1 VKYQDYYQILG
12 VPRDADK
19 SDIKK
24 AYRKLARKY
33 HPDVN
38 SEASAEE
45 KFKQVNEAYEVL
57 KDSDKRQAY
66 DRFGADWKHGQQ
78 FDGGG
83 FGGFQGGGYS
93 GGGYSGGGFSGGD
106 FSDFF
111 ESIFGSGFQQGGASP
126 FQQGRQGPRTHRG
139 ADQKLKLDITLEEA
153 FNGGAKTI
161 QFARS
166 SGSPEMKKLKIRIP
180 QGVGSGQKIRLAKQ
194 GQASPNGGEPGDLY
208 LEMNILPHR
217 LFRLEERDVI
227 LRLPIT
233 PWEAA
238 EGATLKVPTLSG
250 SVELKIK
257 PGIQSGQ
264 KMRLKGKG
272 MPRSDASG
280 AKSGDQFVEIM
291 IQTPPADSSAD
302 KQFYQD
308 MKARF
313 DFNPRPF

>member
-1 VKYQDYYQILG
+1 MKYQDYYQILG
-12 VPRDADK
+12 VSRDADK

-78 FDGGG
+78 FDGSG
-83 FGGFQGGGYS
+83 FGGFQ

-126 FQQGRQGPRTHRG
+126 FQQGPRVHRG
-139 ADQKLKLDITLEEA
+139 ADQQLKLDITLEEA
-153 FNGGAKTI
+153 FSGGEKTI
-161 QFARS
+161 QFAKTP
-166 SGSPEMKKLKIRIP
+166 GSPEMKKLKIRIP
-180 QGVGSGQKIRLAKQ
+180 KGVGNGQKIRLSKQ
-194 GQASPNGGEPGDLY
+194 GQASPNGGPPGDLY
-208 LEMNILPHR
+208 LEMNILAHR
-217 LFRLEERDVI
+217 LFRLEDRDVI

-250 SVELKIK
+250 SVELKIR

-272 MPRSDASG
+272 MPG
-280 AKSGDQFVEIM
+280 ARSGDQFVEIM
-291 IQTPPADSSAD
+291 IQTPPADSSKA

-308 MKARF
+308 MKAQF

>member
-1 VKYQDYYQILG
+1 MKYQDYYQILG
-12 VPRDADK
+12 VPRDAEK

-24 AYRKLARKY
+24 AYRKLARRY

-38 SEASAEE
+38 SEADAED
-45 KFKQVNEAYEVL
+45 KFKEVNEAYEVL

-83 FGGFQGGGYS
+83 FQGGGFQGGGFQGGSYS
-93 GGGYSGGGFSGGD
+93 SDGFSGGD

-111 ESIFGSGFQQGGASP
+111 ESIFGGDYQQAGGSP
-126 FQQGRQGPRTHRG
+126 FQQGQQRQRRG
-139 ADQKLKLDITLEEA
+139 ADLQLQLDITLEEA
-153 FNGGAKTI
+153 FNGGSKTI
-161 QFARS
+161 QFAKTP
-166 SGSPEMKKLKIRIP
+166 GSAEMKKLKITIP
-180 QGVGSGQKIRLAKQ
+180 KGVSQGQKIRLAKQ
-194 GQASPNGGEPGDLY
+194 GQAAPHAGEPGDLY

-217 LFRLEERDVI
+217 LFRLDGRDVI
-227 LRLPIT
+227 LRLPLT

-238 EGATLKVPTLSG
+238 AGASLKVPTLSG

-257 PGIQSGQ
+257 PGMQSGQ

-272 MPRSDASG
+272 LAGPPA
-280 AKSGDQFVEIM
+280 GDQFVEIM
-291 IQTPPADSSAD
+291 IQTPPADSDAA

-308 MKARF
+308 MQAQF
-313 DFNPRPF
+313 DFNPRSF

>member
-12 VPRDADK
+12 VARDADT

-24 AYRKLARKY
+24 AYRQLARKY

-38 SEASAEE
+38 SASGAEE

-57 KDSDKRQAY
+57 KDNDKRQAY
-66 DRFGADWKHGQQ
+66 DRFGADWKHGQK
-78 FDGGG
+78 FDGG
-83 FGGFQGGGYS
+83 FGGFQGGGFQGGNYS
-93 GGGYSGGGFSGGD
+93 DGGFSGGD

-111 ESIFGSGFQQGGASP
+111 ESIFGGGFQQGGPSP
-126 FQQGRQGPRTHRG
+126 FQQGARGPRRPRG
-139 ADQKLKLDITLEEA
+139 ADQQLKLDITLEEA
-153 FNGGAKTI
+153 FNGGSKTI
-161 QFARS
+161 QFSRS
-166 SGSPEMKKLKIRIP
+166 SDSPEMKKLKINIP
-180 QGVGSGQKIRLAKQ
+180 QGVASGQKIRLAGQ
-194 GQASPNGGEPGDLY
+194 GQAAPHGAESGDLY

-217 LFRLEERDVI
+217 LFRLEGRDVI

-238 EGATLKVPTLSG
+238 EGASLKVPTLSG

-257 PGIQSGQ
+257 PGTRSGQ

-272 MPRSDASG
+272 MPG
-280 AKSGDQFVEIM
+280 AQAGDQLVEIM
-291 IQTPPADSSAD
+291 IQTPPADSSAA

-308 MKARF
+308 MKAQF
-313 DFNPRPF
+313 DFNPRSF

>member
-1 VKYQDYYQILG
+1 MKYQDYYQILG

-83 FGGFQGGGYS
+83 FGG
-93 GGGYSGGGFSGGD
+93 GYSGGGFSGGD

-111 ESIFGSGFQQGGASP
+111 ESIFGSDFQQGRGSP
-126 FQQGRQGPRTHRG
+126 FQRGRQGPRAHRG
-139 ADQKLKLDITLEEA
+139 ADQQLKLDITLEEA

-161 QFARS
+161 QFTKS
-166 SGSPEMKKLKIRIP
+166 SGSPEMKKLKITIP
-180 QGVGSGQKIRLAKQ
+180 QGVSSGQKIRLAKQ
-194 GQASPNGGEPGDLY
+194 GQASPNGGEAGDLY

-217 LFRLEERDVI
+217 LFRLEDRDVI

-272 MPRSDASG
+272 MPG
-280 AKSGDQFVEIM
+280 AKRGDQFVEIM

>member
-1 VKYQDYYQILG
+1 MKYQDYYQILG

-38 SEASAEE
+38 SEAGAED

-78 FDGGG
+78 FDGAEY
-83 FGGFQGGGYS
+83 GGFQ

-111 ESIFGSGFQQGGASP
+111 ESIFGSGYQQGGASP
-126 FQQGRQGPRTHRG
+126 FQQGGRGPRVHRG
-139 ADQKLKLDITLEEA
+139 ADQQLTLDITLEEA
-153 FNGGAKTI
+153 FSGGAKTI

-166 SGSPEMKKLKIRIP
+166 SGSPEMKKLKITIP
-180 QGVGSGQKIRLAKQ
+180 KGVSSGQKIRLAKQ
-194 GQASPNGGEPGDLY
+194 GQASPHGGEPGDLF

-217 LFRLEERDVI
+217 LFRLEQRDVI
-227 LRLPIT
+227 LRLPIA

-238 EGATLKVPTLSG
+238 AGATLKVPTLSG

-272 MPRSDASG
+272 MPG
-280 AKSGDQFVEIM
+280 ANTGDQFVEIM
-291 IQTPPADSSAD
+291 IQTPPADSSED
-302 KQFYQD
+302 KEFYQD